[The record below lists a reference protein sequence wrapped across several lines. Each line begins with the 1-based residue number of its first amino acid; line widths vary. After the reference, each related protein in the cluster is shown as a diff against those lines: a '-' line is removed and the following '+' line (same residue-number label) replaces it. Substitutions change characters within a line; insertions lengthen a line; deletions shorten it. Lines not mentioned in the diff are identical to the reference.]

1 MRALYLLS
9 ATVFAGW
16 TQFPPT
22 VLRFLYL
29 PAAPSTSPT
38 PRQGHKFCTFQA
50 VLRRLCAPHFSI
62 FGSFFCGRGAIFFER
77 FAFFASAS
85 ACPAAHPPAL
95 TFRPLFSMELLSKV
109 FLPVFQRQ
117 GKRPPFR
124 KRNFAKGR
132 ALFFRKREDIRFFGK
147 RKDTRKR
154 MSFCLDAATTYPPG
168 G

>member
-1 MRALYLLS
+1 MTRRLTASAELL
-9 ATVFAGW
+9 FAS
-16 TQFPPT
+16 
-22 VLRFLYL
+22 Y
-29 PAAPSTSPT
+29 APSHAFPT
-38 PRQGHKFCTFQA
+38 PRQGHKFCPFQA
-50 VLRRLCAPHFSI
+50 VLTAFYARSL
-62 FGSFFCGRGAIFFER
+62 SFVCNCFCRMDAIFFER

-124 KRNFAKGR
+124 KRNFAKRR
-132 ALFFRKREDIRFFGK
+132 ALYFRKNSHRFIGK

>member
-1 MRALYLLS
+1 MTRRLTASAELL
-9 ATVFAGW
+9 FAS
-16 TQFPPT
+16 
-22 VLRFLYL
+22 Y
-29 PAAPSTSPT
+29 APSHAFPT
-38 PRQGHKFCTFQA
+38 PRRGDRFCSSRA
-50 VLRRLCAPHFSI
+50 VLTAFCAPHFSI
-62 FGSFFCGRGAIFFER
+62 FDSFFCDCGAISSDR

-124 KRNFAKGR
+124 KRNFAKRR
-132 ALFFRKREDIRFFGK
+132 ALCFRKNSYRFIGK